1 MKLMVLDGNSI
12 INRAYYGVR
21 PLTTRDGF
29 FTHAIFGFLTMLGRL
44 LDEEKPEAL
53 CVAFDRREP
62 TFRHLEYEGYKA
74 TRHAM
79 PEELAMQMPVLK
91 DVLDAMNI
99 PRYELAGFEA
109 DDLIGTISRKCESA
123 GWDCV
128 VATGDKDSL
137 QLVTEHT
144 TVKLISTR
152 MGQTTTK
159 DMTPESFREVYGF
172 APIHIVDLK
181 ALMGDASDNIPGV
194 PGVGEKTA
202 MALIQKYQS
211 IDEIYR
217 LLPDIEAKPNVIKK
231 LTEGEESARQSF
243 HLATIVT
250 DAPLEFSPQDNLR
263 KAPSDALYPLFM
275 KLEFTKLIDKYGLKP
290 PADIPAA
297 EEQPLDLTVTAE
309 AVTTVEKAKE
319 YLSLFRKAEHV
330 TLLAL
335 PDLSG
340 VIVDFVAGE
349 STAVSAEFC
358 FSRYEGDWNALL
370 RALFSDDIKK
380 VSHNVKDLQRTL
392 LENDLPIEG
401 FIFDTALAGY
411 LLDATAGKY
420 DIASLF
426 AAYFHQTLAEPKH
439 LDPDAFSM
447 LGDTAEAETAFHVYT
462 SAVDALYEAFAP
474 ELEKR
479 ELHELYYKVELP
491 LCAVLARMEHAGMR
505 VDANALAAFGS
516 EMEVQL
522 KTLEQHIYEESGGPF
537 NINSPKQLGEV
548 LFERLQLPHGKKTK
562 TGWSTNADVLE
573 KLRWENPIVEEVLQY
588 RQYAKFRSTYCDGLL
603 KVIAPDGR
611 IHTSFQM
618 TVTATGRLSSTEPN
632 LQNIPTRTQLGSE
645 FRRMFVP
652 ADGCVL
658 VDADYSQIELR
669 LLAHI
674 ADDEAMKQA
683 FLTGEDIHT
692 VTAAQVFGVPTDQVT
707 KQMRSHAKA
716 VNFGIVYGISAFSLA
731 QDIGVGYGEAK
742 EYMDAY
748 FARFRGVRDY
758 QKEAVRHAK
767 ELGYAETLFHRRR
780 YLPELNVPALRA
792 FGERVALNMPIQG
805 TAADVIKL
813 AMVHVDQR
821 LRAEGMKA
829 KLILQV
835 HDELIVECPEAEREK
850 AVQVLREEMEHAVA
864 YTVPLTADAG
874 WGRNWA
880 EAHGT

>member
-1 MKLMVLDGNSI
+1 MVLDGNSI

-137 QLVTEHT
+137 QLVTGHT

-297 EEQPLDLTVTAE
+297 EEPVDLTVTAE

-349 STAVSAEFC
+349 STAVSAEFY

-426 AAYFHQTLAEPKH
+426 AAYFHQTLTEPKH

-652 ADGCVL
+652 A
-658 VDADYSQIELR
+658 
-669 LLAHI
+669 
-674 ADDEAMKQA
+674 MKQA

-731 QDIGVGYGEAK
+731 QDIGVPVYEAK
-742 EYMDAY
+742 EYIETYFERFPGIRRYMDEVVA
-748 FARFRGVRDY
+748 
-758 QKEAVRHAK
+758 QAK
-767 ELGYAETLFHRRR
+767 ERGYVETLMHRRR
-780 YLPELNVPALRA
+780 ALPELAASNFNTRS
-792 FGERVALNMPIQG
+792 FGERVARNMPIQG

-813 AMVHVDQR
+813 AMVRVDER
-821 LRAEGMKA
+821 LRKENLKA

-835 HDELIVECPEAEREK
+835 HDELIVECPEEEK
-850 AVQVLREEMEHAVA
+850 ETVARLLTEEMEGAVHLS
-864 YTVPLTADAG
+864 VPLTA
-874 WGRNWA
+874 
-880 EAHGT
+880 EAHWGINWLEAK